1 MQFACIV
8 RVEMPKSIQ
17 IRDVPDDVHAV
28 LRARAAASGMSM
40 SEYLRAE
47 LIDLASSPTNEEI
60 YARVQAREGPEP
72 SRESIVEI
80 IREARGPIPPE

>member
-1 MQFACIV
+1 
-8 RVEMPKSIQ
+8 
-17 IRDVPDDVHAV
+17 
-28 LRARAAASGMSM
+28 MSM